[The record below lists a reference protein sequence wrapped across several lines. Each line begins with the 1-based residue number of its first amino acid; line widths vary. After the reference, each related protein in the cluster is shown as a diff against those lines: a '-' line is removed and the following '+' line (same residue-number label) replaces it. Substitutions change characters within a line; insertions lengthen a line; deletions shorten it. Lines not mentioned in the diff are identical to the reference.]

1 MQNVP
6 HMGGGYSNIDIH
18 VDQFKAMRISTSGTL
33 SISQRDYGVMGI
45 ASLYQPHLSYP
56 IDLYLDE
63 GSYSEYTPLEYSPF
77 TETSAYIIGEI
88 ADYWNDGDASFRELT
103 DELLTITFTNIAES
117 IYLNNREIYAVINIG
132 RYSGYIQNNAAG
144 GSRLVFTDMDCQLT
158 YDEINKWC
166 ILTNIS
172 LPMWENISIYITD
185 LTIELRT

>member
-1 MQNVP
+1 M
-6 HMGGGYSNIDIH
+6 YSNIDIH
-18 VDQFKAMRISTSGTL
+18 VDRFKAMRISTSGTL
-33 SISQRDYGVMGI
+33 SISQRDYGVMGM

-63 GSYSEYTPLEYSPF
+63 GAYSEYTPLEYSPF
-77 TETSAYIIGEI
+77 TETSAYLIGET
-88 ADYWNDGDASFRELT
+88 ADYWSDGDVSFRKLT
-103 DELLTITFTNIAES
+103 AELLTITFTNIAES
-117 IYLNNREIYAVINIG
+117 IYLNDREIYAVNNIG
-132 RYSGYIQNNAAG
+132 RCSGYIQNNVAG
-144 GSRLVFTDMDCQLT
+144 GSQLVFTDMDCQLT